1 MRILQE
7 ERWSKKEDG
16 VKCSLSYSVMIIMMM
31 IKLMMIMTIFQEV
44 ERLCKKEKEG
54 AKASLSRSVTF
65 VVMLDNPTCS

>member
-1 MRILQE
+1 MKNLQE
-7 ERWSKKEDG
+7 ERLCKKEDG
-16 VKCSLSYSVMIIMMM
+16 VKCTLSYSVMMIMMM

-54 AKASLSRSVTF
+54 AKASLSRSVIF